1 MFGWCRQK
9 VLGVARWGPG
19 GERPA
24 ILLAVNRASP
34 GASRPSAR
42 SPSPLILGAVVIL
55 AVFLSMGI
63 GCNTSRWAGGPMD
76 RNDIFSTKIR
86 PASGDTARLLRNAHY
101 FKLMGQPQL
110 ALKELEEAHALDP
123 DNLKVVDTLAHCYE
137 EVGQFDRAQK
147 LYQEALSRHGANPA
161 LNNNLCFSYYLSG
174 RWEQAEACYRQVL
187 ARDPGNRA
195 ARNNLGLL
203 YCRTGK
209 IEEARRLWREAEG
222 KAAAEKKVNQA
233 MAALG
238 MSAPT
243 AYAQSDEAAPAKGKL
258 AETPAKEGTRAKT
271 GGPRPMATVQAPS
284 PGGARLARRTEI
296 AAKPAEAP
304 PAATS
309 PAVAA
314 APRPVTK
321 TVKKDQAAA
330 PKVSQIAAT
339 APRPV
344 AETVK
349 KEQAAASKAT
359 QPAAVAP
366 KPVAEIE
373 TVKKDQAAAPKV
385 SQIAATAPRPVA
397 ETVKKEQAAAPKA
410 TQPAAVAPKPVAEIE
425 TVWQDQVAVP
435 EATQAV
441 AAASRP
447 VAETE
452 TVKKDQTA
460 AAEASQPAAVAKTSH
475 TATNPAPDGPN
486 YLTCKELVETGIEVR
501 NGAGTRFL
509 AHRTRSMLTLEGFT
523 VKHIGNYLDFGA
535 KKTLIYYRP
544 GAQRVVRFLRRDFF
558 PTAKAEQKRK
568 LRKGVQV
575 KVVLGHDF
583 VKRPDLMAQLARGSN

>member
-1 MFGWCRQK
+1 
-9 VLGVARWGPG
+9 
-19 GERPA
+19 
-24 ILLAVNRASP
+24 
-34 GASRPSAR
+34 
-42 SPSPLILGAVVIL
+42 
-55 AVFLSMGI
+55 
-63 GCNTSRWAGGPMD
+63 MD
-76 RNDIFSTKIR
+76 RNDIFSSKIR

-110 ALKELEEAHALDP
+110 ALKELEEAHAQDP

-137 EVGQFDRAQK
+137 ELGQFDHAQK

-187 ARDPGNRA
+187 ARDPGNSA

-209 IEEARRLWREAEG
+209 PEEARRLWQEAEG

-233 MAALG
+233 LAALG
-238 MSAPT
+238 MSVPT
-243 AYAQSDEAAPAKGKL
+243 AYAQSDEAAPAKGKPL
-258 AETPAKEGTRAKT
+258 ETPGKEGTQAKT
-271 GGPRPMATVQAPS
+271 GQPGPVATVQAPS

-296 AAKPAEAP
+296 AAKPAETP

-309 PAVAA
+309 QAVAM
-314 APRPVTK
+314 APRPVAE

-330 PKVSQIAAT
+330 PKVTQPAVA

-349 KEQAAASKAT
+349 KEQAVASKAT
-359 QPAAVAP
+359 QPAVA
-366 KPVAEIE
+366 
-373 TVKKDQAAAPKV
+373 
-385 SQIAATAPRPVA
+385 APRPVA
-397 ETVKKEQAAAPKA
+397 ETVKKEQAAAPKV
-410 TQPAAVAPKPVAEIE
+410 TQPAAVAPKPVAETE
-425 TVWQDQVAVP
+425 TVWKEQVAVP
-435 EATQAV
+435 EATQLVAV
-441 AAASRP
+441 APRP

-460 AAEASQPAAVAKTSH
+460 APEATQPAAVAKTDH

-523 VKHIGNYLDFGA
+523 VKHIGNHVDFGA

-544 GAQRVVRFLRRDFF
+544 GAQRVARFLGRDFF

-583 VKRPDLMAQLARGSN
+583 VKRPDLMAQLAKGSK

>member
-9 VLGVARWGPG
+9 VLGVPRWGPG

-24 ILLAVNRASP
+24 FSLAVDRAFS

-42 SPSPLILGAVVIL
+42 SPLALVLGVVAIL
-55 AVFLSMGI
+55 AAFLATGI

-76 RNDIFSTKIR
+76 RNDIFSSKIR
-86 PASGDTARLLRNAHY
+86 PASGDTSRLLRNAHY

-110 ALKELEEAHALDP
+110 ALKELEEAQALDP
-123 DNLKVVDTLAHCYE
+123 DNLKVVDALAHCYE
-137 EVGQFDRAQK
+137 ELGQFDRAQK
-147 LYQEALSRHGANPA
+147 LYQQALSRHGANPA

-209 IEEARRLWREAEG
+209 IEEARRLWQEAEG
-222 KAAAEKKVNQA
+222 KAAAEKKVNLA
-233 MAALG
+233 LAALG

-243 AYAQSDEAAPAKGKL
+243 AYAQSDEAAPAKGKPV
-258 AETPAKEGTRAKT
+258 ETPGQKGTQAKT
-271 GGPRPMATVQAPS
+271 GQPGPVARVQAAS

-309 PAVAA
+309 PAAA
-314 APRPVTK
+314 L
-321 TVKKDQAAA
+321 
-330 PKVSQIAAT
+330 

-349 KEQAAASKAT
+349 KEQA
-359 QPAAVAP
+359 V
-366 KPVAEIE
+366 
-373 TVKKDQAAAPKV
+373 
-385 SQIAATAPRPVA
+385 
-397 ETVKKEQAAAPKA
+397 APKA
-410 TQPAAVAPKPVAEIE
+410 TQPAAVAPKPVAETVKKEQAVASKVAHPAAVAPKPVAKTE
-425 TVWQDQVAVP
+425 TVWQEQIAVP
-435 EATQAV
+435 EAIQPVAV
-441 AAASRP
+441 APKP
-447 VAETE
+447 VTETE
-452 TVKKDQTA
+452 TVKKEQA
-460 AAEASQPAAVAKTSH
+460 AAPEATHPAAVAKTGH
-475 TATNPAPDGPN
+475 TPANPAPDGPN

-509 AHRTRSMLTLEGFT
+509 AHRTRSMLTQEGFT
-523 VKHIGNYLDFGA
+523 VKHIGNHVDFGA

-544 GAQRVVRFLRRDFF
+544 GAERVVRFLGRDFF
-558 PTAKAEQKRK
+558 PTAKAERKRK

-583 VKRPDLMAQLARGSN
+583 VKRPDLMAQLARGSK

>member
-1 MFGWCRQK
+1 MFGWCIQK
-9 VLGVARWGPG
+9 LLGVPRWGPG
-19 GERPA
+19 ERPA
-24 ILLAVNRASP
+24 LSLAVDQTFP
-34 GASRPSAR
+34 GASRPSA
-42 SPSPLILGAVVIL
+42 SSPLAMVLGAVAIL
-55 AVFLSMGI
+55 AVLLATGI

-76 RNDIFSTKIR
+76 RNDIFSSKIR
-86 PASGDTARLLRNAHY
+86 PASGDTSRLLRNAHY

-110 ALKELEEAHALDP
+110 ALKELEEAHGLDP

-137 EVGQFDRAQK
+137 ELGQFDRAQK

-258 AETPAKEGTRAKT
+258 AETPAKEGTLAKT
-271 GGPRPMATVQAPS
+271 GEPRPVATVQAPS
-284 PGGARLARRTEI
+284 PGGARLARRNEI
-296 AAKPAEAP
+296 AAKPTRTP

-309 PAVAA
+309 QAAAA

-321 TVKKDQAAA
+321 TVKQD
-330 PKVSQIAAT
+330 
-339 APRPV
+339 
-344 AETVK
+344 
-349 KEQAAASKAT
+349 
-359 QPAAVAP
+359 
-366 KPVAEIE
+366 
-373 TVKKDQAAAPKV
+373 
-385 SQIAATAPRPVA
+385 
-397 ETVKKEQAAAPKA
+397 QAAAPKA
-410 TQPAAVAPKPVAEIE
+410 TQPAAAAPKPVALAETVKKEQVVASKATQPAAAAPKPVALAETVKKEPAAAPKATQTAAAAPKPVAEIE
-425 TVWQDQVAVP
+425 TGWKEQIAVP
-435 EATQAV
+435 EATQLVAV
-441 AAASRP
+441 APRP

-452 TVKKDQTA
+452 TLKKDRA
-460 AAEASQPAAVAKTSH
+460 AAPEATQPAAVAKTGH
-475 TATNPAPDGPN
+475 TPTSPAHDGPN

-523 VKHIGNYLDFGA
+523 VKHIGNHVDFGA
-535 KKTLIYYRP
+535 QKTQIYYRP
-544 GAQRVVRFLRRDFF
+544 GAKRVVRFLRRDFF

-583 VKRPDLMAQLARGSN
+583 VKRPDLMAQLARGSK

>member
-1 MFGWCRQK
+1 
-9 VLGVARWGPG
+9 
-19 GERPA
+19 
-24 ILLAVNRASP
+24 
-34 GASRPSAR
+34 
-42 SPSPLILGAVVIL
+42 
-55 AVFLSMGI
+55 
-63 GCNTSRWAGGPMD
+63 MD
-76 RNDIFSTKIR
+76 RNDIFSSKIR
-86 PASGDTARLLRNAHY
+86 PASGDTSRLLRNAHY

-137 EVGQFDRAQK
+137 ELGQFDRAQK

-161 LNNNLCFSYYLSG
+161 LNNNLCFSYYRSG
-174 RWEQAEACYRQVL
+174 RWEQAETCYRQVL
-187 ARDPGNRA
+187 ARDPGNLA

-222 KAAAEKKVNQA
+222 DAAAEKKVNLA
-233 MAALG
+233 LAALG
-238 MSAPT
+238 MSVPT
-243 AYAQSDEAAPAKGKL
+243 AYAQSDEAAPAKGKPV
-258 AETPAKEGTRAKT
+258 ETPGKKGTQAKT
-271 GGPRPMATVQAPS
+271 GPPGPVAGVPAPS

-296 AAKPAEAP
+296 AARPAEAP

-309 PAVAA
+309 QAAVV
-314 APRPVTK
+314 APRPVAE

-330 PKVSQIAAT
+330 PKAAQP
-339 APRPV
+339 AAVLPRPV

-349 KEQAAASKAT
+349 KEQAAVPKVT

-366 KPVAEIE
+366 KPVAE
-373 TVKKDQAAAPKV
+373 V
-385 SQIAATAPRPVA
+385 
-397 ETVKKEQAAAPKA
+397 
-410 TQPAAVAPKPVAEIE
+410 E
-425 TVWQDQVAVP
+425 TVWKEQVAVP
-435 EATQAV
+435 EATQLVAV
-441 AAASRP
+441 APRP

-460 AAEASQPAAVAKTSH
+460 APEATRPAAVAKTGH

-501 NGAGTRFL
+501 NGAGTRYL

-523 VKHIGNYLDFGA
+523 VNHIGNHVDFGA
-535 KKTLIYYRP
+535 KKTMIYYRP
-544 GAQRVVRFLRRDFF
+544 GAERVARFLGRDFF
-558 PTAKAEQKRK
+558 PTAQAEQKRK

-583 VKRPDLMAQLARGSN
+583 VKRPDLMAQLARGSK